1 MQISQIAGI
10 VIMVL
15 FVMAVLR
22 ARRKRGG
29 RILGSPGPGAAGAIY
44 DMLNEDKRRAI
55 EIIAEQ
61 KAEET
66 DPRPRTAISPSS
78 NHPTA
83 LASSV
88 RLQPDWQGVVSGFSR
103 TSLGHRIRVI

>member
-1 MQISQIAGI
+1 MEISQIAGI

-29 RILGSPGPGAAGAIY
+29 RMLGSPGPGAAGAIY

-66 DPRPRTAISPSS
+66 DPETADGNLPELESPGRPRT
-78 NHPTA
+78 
-83 LASSV
+83 
-88 RLQPDWQGVVSGFSR
+88 
-103 TSLGHRIRVI
+103 

>member
-1 MQISQIAGI
+1 MDIPQIAAV

-15 FVMAVLR
+15 FVMAVLK
-22 ARRKRGG
+22 ARRKRGKIFG
-29 RILGSPGPGAAGAIY
+29 QPGPGAAGAIY

-66 DPRPRTAISPSS
+66 DPETADGNLPELESPGRPRT
-78 NHPTA
+78 
-83 LASSV
+83 
-88 RLQPDWQGVVSGFSR
+88 
-103 TSLGHRIRVI
+103 

>member
-1 MQISQIAGI
+1 MDIPQIAAV

-15 FVMAVLR
+15 FVMAVLK
-22 ARRKRGG
+22 ARRKRGKIFG
-29 RILGSPGPGAAGAIY
+29 QPGPGAAGAIY

-66 DPRPRTAISPSS
+66 DPETPDGNLPELESPGRPRT
-78 NHPTA
+78 
-83 LASSV
+83 
-88 RLQPDWQGVVSGFSR
+88 
-103 TSLGHRIRVI
+103 

>member
-1 MQISQIAGI
+1 MDIPQIAAV

-15 FVMAVLR
+15 FVMAVLK

-29 RILGSPGPGAAGAIY
+29 RMLGSPGPGAAGAIY

-66 DPRPRTAISPSS
+66 DPETADGNLPELESPGRPRT
-78 NHPTA
+78 
-83 LASSV
+83 
-88 RLQPDWQGVVSGFSR
+88 
-103 TSLGHRIRVI
+103 

>member
-1 MQISQIAGI
+1 MDIPQIAAV

-15 FVMAVLR
+15 FGMAVLR
-22 ARRKRGG
+22 ARRKRGK
-29 RILGSPGPGAAGAIY
+29 IFSQPGPGAAGAIY

-66 DPRPRTAISPSS
+66 DPETADGNLPELESPGRPRT
-78 NHPTA
+78 
-83 LASSV
+83 
-88 RLQPDWQGVVSGFSR
+88 
-103 TSLGHRIRVI
+103 

>member
-1 MQISQIAGI
+1 MDIPQIAAV

-22 ARRKRGG
+22 ARRKRARGMF
-29 RILGSPGPGAAGAIY
+29 SAPGPGTAGAIY

-66 DPRPRTAISPSS
+66 DPETADGNLPELESPLGPRK
-78 NHPTA
+78 
-83 LASSV
+83 
-88 RLQPDWQGVVSGFSR
+88 
-103 TSLGHRIRVI
+103 